1 MLSFDA
7 DVLKIMPLSLICA
20 NVKPLIL
27 GFCFSL
33 FIFAEINSKS
43 MEEFEVSEASKKTK
57 TVYVSTIFSI
67 ALVLLMLG
75 MLGLI
80 LVHAKNLSNY
90 VKENIVLNVIV
101 DEGAKETDILAL
113 QKELNNNAWVKQTQY
128 VNKEVAQHNLTKDL
142 GEDFVNF
149 LGYNPLLSTIDVY
162 MKADFANNQNIKAL
176 TEKIQKNPL
185 VKEVVYQSS
194 LIDGVNK
201 NISTISLIVLGF
213 AIVLL
218 VIAVA
223 LINNTIR
230 LAIFSQRFLIKSM
243 QLVGAT
249 KNFIRKPFILV
260 AALHGLIAS
269 FIAII
274 ILLALLFYAQKELP
288 EIIILRNYTE
298 FGIVFLGMVGV
309 GILITGLSTH
319 FAVSKYLRL
328 KIYDLYR

>member
-1 MLSFDA
+1 
-7 DVLKIMPLSLICA
+7 
-20 NVKPLIL
+20 
-27 GFCFSL
+27 
-33 FIFAEINSKS
+33 
-43 MEEFEVSEASKKTK
+43 MEEFEVSEAAKKTK
-57 TVYVSTIFSI
+57 TIYVSTIFSI

-90 VKENIVLNVIV
+90 VKENIVLNIIV
-101 DEGAKETDILAL
+101 DEGAKETDILAF
-113 QKELNNNAWVKQTQY
+113 QKDLNRNTAVKQTQY

-162 MKADFANNQNIKAL
+162 LKAEYANNQSIDSLKQNL
-176 TEKIQKNPL
+176 EKNPI
-185 VKEVVYQSS
+185 VKEVIYQSS
-194 LIDGVNK
+194 LIDMVNK
-201 NISTISLIVLGF
+201 NIRTIGIIVLGF
-213 AIVLL
+213 AVILL
-218 VIAVA
+218 VIAIA

-249 KNFIRKPFILV
+249 KNFIRKPFILM
-260 AALHGLIAS
+260 AILHGLIAS

-274 ILLALLFYAQKELP
+274 ILLGILYYAQKEIP

-298 FGIVFLGMVGV
+298 FAFVLIGMVAI
-309 GILITGLSTH
+309 GIFITAISTL

>member
-1 MLSFDA
+1 
-7 DVLKIMPLSLICA
+7 
-20 NVKPLIL
+20 
-27 GFCFSL
+27 
-33 FIFAEINSKS
+33 
-43 MEEFEVSEASKKTK
+43 MEEFEVSEAAKKTK
-57 TVYVSTIFSI
+57 TIYISTIFSI

-80 LVHAKNLSNY
+80 VVHAKNLSNY
-90 VKENIVLNVIV
+90 VKENIVLNIIV
-101 DEGAKETDILAL
+101 DEGAKETDILAF
-113 QKELNNNAWVKQTQY
+113 QKQLNGNASVKQTLY

-162 MKADFANNQNIKAL
+162 LKADYANTKSIDAL
-176 TEKIQKNPL
+176 KKELEKNPI
-185 VKEVVYQSS
+185 VKEVIYQSS
-194 LIDGVNK
+194 LIDMVNK
-201 NISTISLIVLGF
+201 NISTIGLIVLGF
-213 AIVLL
+213 AIILL
-218 VIAVA
+218 VIAIA

-274 ILLALLFYAQKELP
+274 ILLGILYYAQKEIP
-288 EIIILRNYTE
+288 EIVILRNYTE
-298 FGIVFLGMVGV
+298 FGLVLIAMVAV
-309 GILITGLSTH
+309 GIFITAISTL
-319 FAVSKYLRL
+319 FAVSRYLRL
-328 KIYDLYR
+328 KLYDLYR